1 MPHSWSRSATIPG
14 SELTLEDGTTSP
26 QDLIYTVTPITEE
39 GCDGEDFK
47 VTITVNPTPTMDAPP
62 NIEVCNGEEV
72 VIDFTTENTGGVTTY
87 EWSIIN
93 GPEIG
98 LPDST
103 TDITDSDSDI
113 TFTASNPDPDP
124 RVVIVSVTP
133 IFTNNGV
140 ECTTS
145 PAETFTITVNPEP
158 QIDDFTETICEGD
171 TFASILPE
179 NDTNGVV
186 PSGTIYTWVI
196 ADESSDLII
205 GGSAS
210 TTASATIP
218 GSELTLVNDT
228 TSPQDLIYT
237 VTPNTEEGCE
247 GEPFTVT
254 ITVNPT
260 AQVNQPENLTLCNG
274 DTAEIDFTTLN
285 QGGDTTYVWQVVLDE
300 SDDIGPITNQ
310 GSDQG
315 NINLAVENNTF
326 DVLTATIEVIP
337 TYTNNGEQ
345 CEGPSKEFTISVL
358 PTAQVQQ
365 VESFTVCNGDEINE
379 IVFETLIEAF
389 GDSLALSI
397 LSSFAEIS

>member
-1 MPHSWSRSATIPG
+1 
-14 SELTLEDGTTSP
+14 
-26 QDLIYTVTPITEE
+26 
-39 GCDGEDFK
+39 
-47 VTITVNPTPTMDAPP
+47 MDAPP

-87 EWSIIN
+87 EWSNIN

-237 VTPNTEEGCE
+237 VTPNTE
-247 GEPFTVT
+247 
-254 ITVNPT
+254 
-260 AQVNQPENLTLCNG
+260 
-274 DTAEIDFTTLN
+274 
-285 QGGDTTYVWQVVLDE
+285 
-300 SDDIGPITNQ
+300 
-310 GSDQG
+310 
-315 NINLAVENNTF
+315 AVS
-326 DVLTATIEVIP
+326 
-337 TYTNNGEQ
+337 YTH
-345 CEGPSKEFTISVL
+345 L
-358 PTAQVQQ
+358 RAH
-365 VESFTVCNGDEINE
+365 
-379 IVFETLIEAF
+379 ETP
-389 GDSLALSI
+389 
-397 LSSFAEIS
+397 